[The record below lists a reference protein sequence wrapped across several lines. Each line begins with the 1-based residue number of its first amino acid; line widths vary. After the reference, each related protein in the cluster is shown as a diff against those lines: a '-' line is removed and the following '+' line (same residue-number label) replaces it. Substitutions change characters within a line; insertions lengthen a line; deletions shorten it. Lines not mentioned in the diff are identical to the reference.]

1 MVLISGIGSSQRRF
15 NDRDIWLF
23 IDVYIQPNVK
33 TKGEIKMD
41 LRGQDL
47 SVLLHEQYKKGGND
61 VIDSL
66 TNVLKTLQSE
76 GSSYIILDELIEI
89 LTLVKEIRK

>member
-1 MVLISGIGSSQRRF
+1 
-15 NDRDIWLF
+15 
-23 IDVYIQPNVK
+23 
-33 TKGEIKMD
+33 MD

-47 SVLLHEQYKKGGND
+47 AVLLHEQYKKGGNN
-61 VIDSL
+61 VIYSI

-89 LTLVKEIRK
+89 LTLVKELRKGD

>member
-1 MVLISGIGSSQRRF
+1 
-15 NDRDIWLF
+15 
-23 IDVYIQPNVK
+23 
-33 TKGEIKMD
+33 MD

-47 SVLLHEQYKKGGND
+47 AVLLHEQYKKGGND
-61 VIDSL
+61 IIDSL

>member
-1 MVLISGIGSSQRRF
+1 
-15 NDRDIWLF
+15 
-23 IDVYIQPNVK
+23 
-33 TKGEIKMD
+33 MD

-47 SVLLHEQYKKGGND
+47 AVLLQDQYKKGGND

-89 LTLVKEIRK
+89 LTLVKEIRKGD

>member
-1 MVLISGIGSSQRRF
+1 
-15 NDRDIWLF
+15 
-23 IDVYIQPNVK
+23 
-33 TKGEIKMD
+33 MD

-47 SVLLHEQYKKGGND
+47 AVLLQDQYKKGGND
-61 VIDSL
+61 VIDSI

-89 LTLVKEIRK
+89 LTLVKELRK